1 MFHDNK
7 RIKMESQH
15 QGVIALYDFIDAF
28 NSVKKNEIINK
39 LHFPHYV
46 HSNGN
51 EITIYR
57 NGEDFWKSLK
67 VQFDQMIHNEHWHYS
82 TLDKCEIINKSD
94 KTVQCLVEFNRRTKN
109 KKSYGTAT
117 GIWVSTLRKNIWALQ
132 IRSMIPVSGTISAL
146 AGTKMKNDQ

>member
-1 MFHDNK
+1 
-7 RIKMESQH
+7 MESKH

-109 KKSYGTAT
+109 KKSYGTAKGLWIAT
-117 GIWVSTLRKNIWALQ
+117 FKNNLWALQ
-132 IRSMIPVSGTISAL
+132 VRSMIPVSGKISSI
-146 AGTKMKNDQ
+146 AGTKMD

>member
-7 RIKMESQH
+7 RIKMESKH

-28 NSVKKNEIINK
+28 NSVKKIEIVNN

-51 EITIYR
+51 EITIYK

-67 VQFDQMIHNEHWHYS
+67 VQLDTMRNVENWSFS
-82 TLDKCEIINKSD
+82 TLDKCKIINKSD
-94 KTVQCLVEFNRRTKN
+94 KTLQCEVEFNRRLIN
-109 KKSYGTAT
+109 KKSYGSAK
-117 GIWVSTLRKNIWALQ
+117 GIWVSTFRNGIWALQ
-132 IRSMIPVSGTISAL
+132 LRSMIPVSGTISSL
-146 AGTKMKNDQ
+146 AGTNMNNS

>member
-1 MFHDNK
+1 
-7 RIKMESQH
+7 MESKH

-82 TLDKCEIINKSD
+82 TLDKCRIINKSD
-94 KTVQCLVEFNRRTKN
+94 KTVQCLVEFNIRTKN
-109 KKSYGTAT
+109 KKSYGTAS